1 MGFNEQLREY
11 QKAIA
16 KMVPTPSQKAEI
28 TKQGAEI
35 LEKSYYDATKAKH
48 YDDHREVGKVKHLA
62 DAVMSQNSDI
72 DGDKTTGTSTVGY
85 MVDPINHARIARFLN
100 NGTRYIKG
108 DHFIDKAIEDSKE
121 DILQAQFKEYEKLTG
136 GN

>member
-1 MGFNEQLREY
+1 MGFNEQLEAY

-16 KMVPTPSQKAEI
+16 NLVPTPSQKAEI
-28 TKQGAEI
+28 TNKGADV
-35 LEKSYYDATKAKH
+35 LEKSYYDATKSKH
-48 YDDHREVGKVKHLA
+48 YDDHREIGKVKHLA

-72 DGDKTTGTSTVGY
+72 DGDKTGTSTVGY

-100 NGTRYIKG
+100 DGTRYIKG

-121 DILQAQFKEYEKLTG
+121 DILQAQFKEYKKLTG

>member
-1 MGFNEQLREY
+1 MGFNEQLEEY

-16 KMVPTPSQKAEI
+16 KLVPTTSQKAEI
-28 TKQGAEI
+28 TKKGADV
-35 LEKSYYDATKAKH
+35 LEKSYYDATKSKH
-48 YDDHREVGKVKHLA
+48 YDDHREIGKVKHLA

-72 DGDKTTGTSTVGY
+72 DGYKTGASTVGY
-85 MVDPINHARIARFLN
+85 EVDPINHARIARFLN

-108 DHFIDKAIEDSKE
+108 DHFIDKAIEESKE
-121 DILQAQFKEYEKLTG
+121 DILQAQFKEYKKLTG